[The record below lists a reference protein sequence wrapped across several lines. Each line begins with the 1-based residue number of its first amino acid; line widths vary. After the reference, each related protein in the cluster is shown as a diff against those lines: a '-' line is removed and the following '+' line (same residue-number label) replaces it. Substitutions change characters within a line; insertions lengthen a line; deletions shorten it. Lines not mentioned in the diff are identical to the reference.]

1 MLSANQIGGLFRPQT
16 LPSASELAA
25 MYDGAASRW
34 HRSLQRLGYPRAYAD
49 LFARLRALGF
59 LRSLATG
66 GRVLDC
72 GIGAGDLSLALAGAT
87 VTPVQIAGVD
97 ISARMLD
104 EARRVLALAQVEAQ
118 CQQGDVRELTF
129 AEGSFDLVMSA
140 HMLEHLAEPGMALQR
155 MARWLRPG
163 APLLVIVS
171 RRGPL
176 DTCIRLRWRH
186 RCFAVSQMMEWFA
199 QAGLSQVECYNLA
212 PAYRLPHWLGVAC
225 IGRRA

>member
-1 MLSANQIGGLFRPQT
+1 
-16 LPSASELAA
+16 

-49 LFARLRALGF
+49 LFARLRALGL
-59 LRSLATG
+59 LRSLPTG

-72 GIGAGDLSLALAGAT
+72 GIGAGDLSLALARAT

-129 AEGSFDLVMSA
+129 ADGSFDLVMSA

-171 RRGPL
+171 RHGPL